1 MAAGTDPFRQQA
13 PTPPLPVLRQQEEEE
28 GWVLPL
34 CQLHSFPLLAA
45 GIARPCSLP
54 WGANAQCCPLCPGP
68 ALLRQ
73 LQCCRAEQP
82 AKGGRVLQPRS
93 AQPGLGERARLGGS
107 GTELVSLI
115 KPSNKASRCLGR
127 DGAWR
132 CGMCLNNMFIFSHWY
147 WLRCELCLCH
157 SSCLAT
163 CAVH

>member
-82 AKGGRVLQPRS
+82 AKGECCSPAQLSQVWGREHVWEVQ
-93 AQPGLGERARLGGS
+93 GLS
-107 GTELVSLI
+107 
-115 KPSNKASRCLGR
+115 
-127 DGAWR
+127 
-132 CGMCLNNMFIFSHWY
+132 
-147 WLRCELCLCH
+147 
-157 SSCLAT
+157 
-163 CAVH
+163 